1 MSKLTSDLF
10 TIDDSLRDHAND
22 PEALSQIVKEL
33 RSSLLQEKDATK
45 RCELFGEL
53 GVALRVLE
61 KPIEAEAAL
70 AASLKLVQSAKLG
83 VRLETQQRIRFAH
96 VLQWQRRFSEASAL
110 FDEVILACQEF
121 PEAAPL
127 LAFAHQHSG
136 KNHFDQGKF
145 KEALADFEK
154 ALALRLEQQAPADQ
168 IASSEHVIRIIK
180 QKLANF

>member
-1 MSKLTSDLF
+1 M
-10 TIDDSLRDHAND
+10 
-22 PEALSQIVKEL
+22 KEL
-33 RSSLLQEKDATK
+33 RTALLQENDPKTK
-45 RCELFGEL
+45 CKLFGEL
-53 GVALRVLE
+53 GVALRVLG

-70 AASLKLVQSAKLG
+70 SASLKLVQSDKLG

-96 VLQWQRRFSEASAL
+96 CLQWQRRFSEASAL
-110 FDEVILACQEF
+110 FDEIILACQEF

-154 ALALRLEQQAPADQ
+154 ALELRLEQKAPADQ
-168 IASSEHVIRIIK
+168 IESSEHAIRIARK
-180 QKLANF
+180 KLTGL